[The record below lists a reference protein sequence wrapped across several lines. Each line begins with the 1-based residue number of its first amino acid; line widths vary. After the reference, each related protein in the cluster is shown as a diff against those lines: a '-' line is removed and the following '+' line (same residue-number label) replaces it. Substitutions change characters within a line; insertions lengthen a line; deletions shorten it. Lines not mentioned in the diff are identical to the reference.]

1 MPREPR
7 PRQLDEA
14 ASVLGHLL
22 GASFARSKESGWN
35 DFRPDLVLEAPRVVF
50 IVEWKAVGDAAN
62 VGSAVRE
69 LTALASARG
78 ARRRAKTVVPIVAVP
93 YMGETGRNLC
103 AEAGVSWMDL
113 SGNAWI
119 DAPGKQ
125 IRFVGYKNRF
135 ASVGRPAD
143 VFAPRS
149 SRVVR
154 ALLMEPGR
162 AFTQTELAE
171 VSGVDKGR
179 VSRLAKRL
187 AEMDLV
193 IRDRRTLRLKD
204 PSLALEAW
212 REAYDFGKHDVKRG
226 HVAVRDPQELIS
238 TIRDS
243 AGSFGLSWALT
254 GLAAAWQMTR
264 FAMFRVVTVFVRERP
279 SEEWL
284 GRIGFREDPRG
295 ANLWVVRPVD
305 DGVFVGVDS
314 VEGLPCVHPLQ
325 VYLDLKAHPERAEE
339 AAAELRARRIRFGAA

>member
-1 MPREPR
+1 V
-7 PRQLDEA
+7 
-14 ASVLGHLL
+14 ASVLGRLL
-22 GASFARSKESGWN
+22 GSRFTLSKDASPGLRA
-35 DFRPDLVLEAPRVVF
+35 DLVFAAPRVAYL
-50 IVEWKAVGDAAN
+50 VEWKAVGDAAN
-62 VGSAVRE
+62 VGSALRQ
-69 LTALASARG
+69 LKALERIRG
-78 ARRRAKTVVPIVAVP
+78 KGRQAKTVVPIVAVP
-93 YMGETGRNLC
+93 FMGETGRRLC
-103 AEAGVSWMDL
+103 AEAGVSWVDL

-135 ASVGRPAD
+135 ASAGRPAD

-162 AFTQTELAE
+162 AFTQAELAD

-179 VSRLAKRL
+179 VSRLVRRL
-187 AEMDLV
+187 EGMDLV
-193 IRDRRTLRLKD
+193 VREGRALRVKD
-204 PSLALEAW
+204 AALALEAW
-212 REAYDFGKHDVKRG
+212 REAYDFEKHDIKRG

-264 FAMFRVVTVFVRERP
+264 FAMFRLVTVFVRERP

-284 GRIGFREDPRG
+284 GRIGFREGPRG

-305 DGVFVGVDS
+305 DGVFVGADS
-314 VEGLPCVHPLQ
+314 VDGLPCVHPLQ

-339 AAAELRARRIRFGAA
+339 AAAELRARRIRWGAA